1 VVQRYEKRC
10 EKGSESPVRSQ
21 SIWTGKE
28 PSGVSPEPT
37 SFAVHQQLVIAIRQ
51 SIRQVRLHNPVT
63 RNQWW
68 VSVQGGLGCS
78 NLARYSLALADD
90 CSAKADGFLHNATSY
105 ELTATR
111 VTIVPGKLIDKIDS
125 NCGGLHRT
133 QLQVVSASN
142 FNAVSASVSA
152 ISSW

>member
-1 VVQRYEKRC
+1 MRE
-10 EKGSESPVRSQ
+10 E
-21 SIWTGKE
+21 T
-28 PSGVSPEPT
+28 SGVSPEPS

-68 VSVQGGLGCS
+68 VSVQRGLGCS
-78 NLARYSLALADD
+78 NLALYSLALADD
-90 CSAKADGFLHNATSY
+90 RSAKADCFLHNATSY

-111 VTIVPGKLIDKIDS
+111 VTIVPGNLIDKIDS

-133 QLQVVSASN
+133 QPQLVSASN

-152 ISSW
+152 INSW